1 MNKTQ
6 RLARA
11 ALLTALALGLSWME
25 RFIPLQLLVPLPG
38 IKLGL
43 ANLVTLFALYFLG
56 GRMALAILCVRCLL
70 GSLFGGGVTAFCFS
84 ITGGL
89 LALAVM
95 ALARRLPLL
104 SVYGV
109 SILGAAAHH
118 VGQILVAVA
127 LLRSGYVVAYL
138 PFLLLVA
145 IATGFLTGA
154 ISSALFRA
162 MLAADL
168 SFLKQGGPSC

>member
-95 ALARRLPLL
+95 TLARRLPLL

-168 SFLKQGGPSC
+168 PFLSQGGPSC

>member
-84 ITGGL
+84 IIGGL

-95 ALARRLPLL
+95 ALARRLPVL

-168 SFLKQGGPSC
+168 PFLSQGGPSC

>member
-56 GRMALAILCVRCLL
+56 GRMALAILWVRCLL
-70 GSLFGGGVTAFCFS
+70 GSVFGGGVTAFCFS

-95 ALARRLPLL
+95 AAARRLPVL

-168 SFLKQGGPSC
+168 PFLSQGGPSC

>member
-95 ALARRLPLL
+95 AAARRLPVL

-168 SFLKQGGPSC
+168 PFLSQGGPLC

>member
-168 SFLKQGGPSC
+168 PFLSQGGPSC

>member
-127 LLRSGYVVAYL
+127 LLHSGYVVAYL

-168 SFLKQGGPSC
+168 PFLSQGGPSC

>member
-6 RLARA
+6 RLVRA

-95 ALARRLPLL
+95 AAARRLPLL

-168 SFLKQGGPSC
+168 PFLKQGGPSC

>member
-95 ALARRLPLL
+95 ALALHLPGL
-104 SVYGV
+104 SLFGV
-109 SILGAAAHH
+109 SIAGAAAHNT
-118 VGQILVAVA
+118 GQILAAMAVLGTRA
-127 LLRSGYVVAYL
+127 PLVYL
-138 PFLLLVA
+138 PPLLLCSLV
-145 IATGFLTGA
+145 TGA
-154 ISSALFRA
+154 VTGGASILLVHRVPFSSRA
-162 MLAADL
+162 
-168 SFLKQGGPSC
+168 

>member
-168 SFLKQGGPSC
+168 PFLSQGGPLC

>member
-1 MNKTQ
+1 MNKTR

-11 ALLTALALGLSWME
+11 ALLTALALGLSWVE
-25 RFIPLQLLVPLPG
+25 RFIPLQLFVPLPG

-95 ALARRLPLL
+95 AAVRHLPVL

-109 SILGAAAHH
+109 SICGAAAHH
-118 VGQILVAVA
+118 VGQIFVAVA
-127 LLRSGYVVAYL
+127 LLRSVYVVAYL

-162 MLAADL
+162 MIAANL
-168 SFLKQGGPSC
+168 PFLKQGGPSC

>member
-1 MNKTQ
+1 
-6 RLARA
+6 
-11 ALLTALALGLSWME
+11 
-25 RFIPLQLLVPLPG
+25 
-38 IKLGL
+38 
-43 ANLVTLFALYFLG
+43 
-56 GRMALAILCVRCLL
+56 MALAILCVRCLL

-95 ALARRLPLL
+95 ALARRLSVL

-109 SILGAAAHH
+109 SILGRRPPTMWA
-118 VGQILVAVA
+118 
-127 LLRSGYVVAYL
+127 RSSWPWRCCAPAMWWPTC

-168 SFLKQGGPSC
+168 PFLSQGGPSC

>member
-95 ALARRLPLL
+95 AAARRLPVL

-127 LLRSGYVVAYL
+127 LLHSGYVVAYL

-168 SFLKQGGPSC
+168 PFLSQGGPSC